1 MILYNPMTCSNL
13 SISLL
18 GDCSLAW
25 FSFAIVLFL
34 ALILRR
40 QCDDGLLSGT
50 GFNIYGAFA
59 LGLGA
64 NLVATFLT
72 GSARWSL
79 IAGVI
84 GIGVGGYVLGLFMDT
99 GGGGEE

>member
-1 MILYNPMTCSNL
+1 MILYNPMTCSNM
-13 SISLL
+13 SMSLL
-18 GDCSLAW
+18 GDCSMAW
-25 FSFAIVLFL
+25 FSFAIVLFM

-40 QCDDGLLSGT
+40 QCDDGILSGT

-64 NLVATFLT
+64 NLIATFLT

-79 IAGVI
+79 LSGVLGIAI
-84 GIGVGGYVLGLFMDT
+84 GGYVLGLFMDT
-99 GGGGEE
+99 TGGEE